1 MIRYFAIVVMLTI
14 LLSYSNLLGTE
25 KKKGEA
31 VPHRKWVGNIS
42 ADGKQIIFVE
52 GAVIKDVVFAGAH
65 NLRLIYEKG
74 KETSSICIADL
85 INGEKN
91 YYLYVFYYGNNGYFS
106 ELSE

>member
-1 MIRYFAIVVMLTI
+1 MLTPQYVDRVWVCATG
-14 LLSYSNLLGTE
+14 SYSNLLGTE

-65 NLRLIYEKG
+65 NLSTPPHKKGPIIMRL
-74 KETSSICIADL
+74 
-85 INGEKN
+85 
-91 YYLYVFYYGNNGYFS
+91 
-106 ELSE
+106 